1 MDFNVAK
8 QHNENEDI
16 LMYTSGAGTLSF
28 AAPERLLN
36 AAAGYT
42 EKVDVWAA
50 GIVLVMLL
58 TGIHPFDEGNG
69 SATQVMQSIIDG
81 EEIVRE
87 FLEEH
92 DEISNEVKDL
102 VMMMVR
108 MDPAQRPSCE
118 EALKHEWFQKND
130 FNPQMVL
137 ENTKS
142 RLVVRQAKKEA
153 DPEEFRQKENLNM
166 S

>member
-1 MDFNVAK
+1 MAK
-8 QHNENEDI
+8 QHNEDEDI

-50 GIVLVMLL
+50 GIVLIMLL

-92 DEISNEVKDL
+92 DEISDEVKDL

-108 MDPAQRPSCE
+108 MDPTQRPSC
-118 EALKHEWFQKND
+118 
-130 FNPQMVL
+130 
-137 ENTKS
+137 
-142 RLVVRQAKKEA
+142 
-153 DPEEFRQKENLNM
+153 
-166 S
+166 